1 MEGSF
6 SGQRRAV
13 EPPTQTTIVVIEP
26 VVEGNDKAIEGLSS
40 LERGE
45 LVFDRCIGCHYLR
58 DGTLH
63 GIGPDLQGIV
73 ERPIAS
79 AKDYNYSHAL
89 KSFSGKWTA
98 EKLDAFL
105 QNPDKFAPGTSMRI
119 PPIQNPKD
127 RASLIEYLKAQKVP

>member
-1 MEGSF
+1 M
-6 SGQRRAV
+6 
-13 EPPTQTTIVVIEP
+13 
-26 VVEGNDKAIEGLSS
+26 VEGNDNAIEGLSS

-45 LVFDRCIGCHYLR
+45 LVFNRCIGCHYLR
-58 DGTLH
+58 DGILH

-73 ERPIAS
+73 ERPIAG

-98 EKLDAFL
+98 EKLAAFL
-105 QNPDKFAPGTSMRI
+105 QNPDKFAPGALVRI

-127 RASLIEYLKAQKVP
+127 RASLIRIPEGRKKSITEVAP